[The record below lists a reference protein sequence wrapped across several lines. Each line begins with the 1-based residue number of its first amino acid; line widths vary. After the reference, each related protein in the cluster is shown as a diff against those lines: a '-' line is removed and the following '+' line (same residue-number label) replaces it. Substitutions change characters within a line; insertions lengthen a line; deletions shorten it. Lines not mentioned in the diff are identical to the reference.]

1 MQVTGTPD
9 RPGPDRPGPDRP
21 SVDQSSVDQSSV
33 DQSRAGGLAVADLYK
48 SFGSLAVLQGLSLVA
63 PEGSLTA
70 ILGPSGS
77 GKTTLLRVLAGFER
91 ADRGTVTLDGIVVD
105 DGRQLVPPDR
115 RRIGY
120 VPQEGA
126 LFPHLTVA
134 RNVTFGMDRNAR
146 RSGAADEL
154 LAMVGMSGLGRRYP
168 HQLSGGQQ
176 QRVALARALAVR
188 PQLVLLDEPFSSL
201 DASLRASVRADVR
214 HVLRQA
220 GTTAVLVTHDQDEAL
235 SWADHVAIIRDGRI
249 GQFDTPHDLYGRPVD
264 ADLARFLGDANLLA
278 GVADGRSVRTV
289 MGVLPIADGAPAL
302 APGEAMVVLVRPE
315 QVELIAEPRGAYL
328 TGEVVDYQYF
338 GHDAVVRVRPDRGGG
353 LSNAPAAAGAGG
365 APTASRPPGSGGLS
379 DSGGPAGPETPVVVR
394 VTGGAAWAPGRRV
407 GLTTRGPVQ
416 AWPASK
422 ITSA

>member
-1 MQVTGTPD
+1 
-9 RPGPDRPGPDRP
+9 
-21 SVDQSSVDQSSV
+21 
-33 DQSRAGGLAVADLYK
+33 
-48 SFGSLAVLQGLSLVA
+48 
-63 PEGSLTA
+63 
-70 ILGPSGS
+70 
-77 GKTTLLRVLAGFER
+77 
-91 ADRGTVTLDGIVVD
+91 
-105 DGRQLVPPDR
+105 
-115 RRIGY
+115 
-120 VPQEGA
+120 
-126 LFPHLTVA
+126 
-134 RNVTFGMDRNAR
+134 MDRSAR

-214 HVLRQA
+214 DVLRQA

-249 GQFDTPHDLYGRPVD
+249 GQFDTPHDVYGRPVD

-289 MGVLPIADGAPAL
+289 MGVLPIADGAPAP

-338 GHDAVVRVRPDRGGG
+338 GHDAVVRVRPDRDG
-353 LSNAPAAAGAGG
+353 LSNAPAASDAGG
-365 APTASRPPGSGGLS
+365 APTGSGPPGADGS
-379 DSGGPAGPETPVVVR
+379 AGQATPVVVR

-416 AWPASK
+416 AWPAPK